1 MEVLN
6 ALKHK
11 ANQSDQHR
19 SQGFKF
25 GDSIGSKLEQIS
37 SRPTKDMMKLD
48 RQKLSYQI
56 NYTNLQIASSSQ
68 NNQKFEMVP
77 SFDSCDVTRSK
88 SSNPVSSNHGS
99 QQLSCTTDSSF
110 GC

>member
-1 MEVLN
+1 
-6 ALKHK
+6 
-11 ANQSDQHR
+11 
-19 SQGFKF
+19 
-25 GDSIGSKLEQIS
+25 
-37 SRPTKDMMKLD
+37 MMKLD

-56 NYTNLQIASSSQ
+56 NYTNLHTASSSQ
-68 NNQKFEMVP
+68 NNQNFGMIP

-99 QQLSCTTDSSF
+99 QQLSFTTDNSF

>member
-1 MEVLN
+1 
-6 ALKHK
+6 
-11 ANQSDQHR
+11 
-19 SQGFKF
+19 
-25 GDSIGSKLEQIS
+25 
-37 SRPTKDMMKLD
+37 MMKLD